1 MLNKIAKAG
10 VIYFAYN
17 TKISVCESEHAFF
30 GKTCPKDGKPMI
42 DTYSRIVGFLVPTS
56 SYSKERKR
64 EFDKRKWFSIGSDT

>member
-1 MLNKIAKAG
+1 LLNKIAQSG

-17 TKISVCESEHAFF
+17 TKISVCQNEHAFF
-30 GKTCPKDGKPMI
+30 GDVCPQCGEPVN

-64 EFDKRKWFSIGSDT
+64 EFDERQWFKIGQDL

>member
-1 MLNKIAKAG
+1 MLNRIAKSG

-17 TKISVCESEHAFF
+17 TKISVCKNEHAFF
-30 GKTCPKDGKPMI
+30 GDTCPQCGEKVV

-64 EFDKRKWFSIGSDT
+64 EFDERQWFKIGQDL